1 MTLKPFQAD
10 KCGAAI
16 CTLLQ
21 NKLADALEAGATGVE
36 GDTFYPPPPV
46 HFAYGEL
53 AAGFRVD
60 GPLLWVSDGPQVPLD
75 HGAAPGWYPV
85 SCTFQVSV
93 TWRYEAGDIAL
104 IPKHRSRYAEAV
116 RSVIDA
122 EATTGFANDNG
133 MLGGYAYA
141 IAPVRLEPGEFQA
154 KATTDEVV
162 AEITVYGGVYR

>member
-1 MTLKPFQAD
+1 
-10 KCGAAI
+10 
-16 CTLLQ
+16 
-21 NKLADALEAGATGVE
+21 
-36 GDTFYPPPPV
+36 
-46 HFAYGEL
+46 
-53 AAGFRVD
+53 
-60 GPLLWVSDGPQVPLD
+60 
-75 HGAAPGWYPV
+75 
-85 SCTFQVSV
+85 V

-141 IAPVRLEPGEFQA
+141 IAPVRP
-154 KATTDEVV
+154 DEVV